1 MKTLLATFFALIA
14 ASTFSAEHNHH
25 HDHANCNGEHNHDHS
40 QHEEKHHHDDH
51 NGCNGEHNHNHNE
64 HADSHNDHSGALTVE
79 INEASAK
86 NAGIETVHPRKRA
99 SGSEYAFKGRFELVP
114 EAREII
120 ASPVPGKMELK
131 VKSLKHVKKGDTLF
145 TVTSPEIVS
154 RTKEIEILEKR
165 LQVFRD
171 IKTPNAELE
180 NNLSLKKSELNALL
194 MGYTANNGTI
204 EVKAPKSGLVEE
216 LLELNGTWL
225 ETGSAILKLTD
236 TRNIRFKGLIPADEA
251 ARLKDLMPA
260 NVKGMNGSIR
270 LGIGGENGLVP
281 AYIVFE
287 NAPDAIIGARDT
299 ATVIM
304 GGNGKV
310 ETAVPDSA
318 IVEINLVKHVFVRDN
333 HNKNRFIAISV
344 TTGEKSGGW
353 TSVTGIPEGHIEV
366 VSKGAYQLKL
376 ASSSSGKSAAGHFHA
391 DGTFHEGDH

>member
-1 MKTLLATFFALIA
+1 MKTLLATFFALFA
-14 ASTFSAEHNHH
+14 ASTFSAKHNHH

-40 QHEEKHHHDDH
+40 QHEEKHHHD
-51 NGCNGEHNHNHNE
+51 
-64 HADSHNDHSGALTVE
+64 DHSGALTVE

-120 ASPVPGKMELK
+120 ASPVAGKMELK
-131 VKSLKHVKKGDTLF
+131 VKSLKHVKKGDALF

-225 ETGSAILKLTD
+225 ETGSAVLKLTD

-260 NVKGMNGSIR
+260 NVKGMNGSVR

-281 AYIVFE
+281 AYIIFE

-299 ATVIM
+299 ATVII
-304 GGNGKV
+304 GGSGKV

-318 IVEINLVKHVFVRDN
+318 IVEINLVKHVFLRDS
-333 HNKNRFIAISV
+333 HNKNRFIAVSV
-344 TTGEKSGGW
+344 TTGEKSAGW
-353 TSVTGIPEGHIEV
+353 TNVTGLPEGHIDV

-376 ASSSSGKSAAGHFHA
+376 ASSSSGKNSAGHFHA

>member
-1 MKTLLATFFALIA
+1 MKTLLATFFALFA

-25 HDHANCNGEHNHDHS
+25 HDHTNCSGEHNHDHA

-51 NGCNGEHNHNHNE
+51 SE
-64 HADSHNDHSGALTVE
+64 ALTVE

-120 ASPVPGKMELK
+120 ASPVAGKMELK

-225 ETGSAILKLTD
+225 ETGSAVLKLTD

-251 ARLKDLMPA
+251 SKLKDLMRA
-260 NVKGMNGSIR
+260 DINGIIGSVR
-270 LGIGGENGLVP
+270 LGIGAENGLVP
-281 AYIVFE
+281 AYVVFE
-287 NAPDAIIGARDT
+287 NAPDAIIGARGT
-299 ATVIM
+299 ATVII
-304 GGNGKV
+304 GGSGKV

-318 IVEINLVKHVFVRDN
+318 IVEINLVKHVFIRDN

-353 TSVTGIPEGHIEV
+353 TNVTGLPEGHIEV

>member
-1 MKTLLATFFALIA
+1 MKTLLATFFALFA

-25 HDHANCNGEHNHDHS
+25 HDHTNCNGEHNHDHS
-40 QHEEKHHHDDH
+40 RHEEKHHHDDH
-51 NGCNGEHNHNHNE
+51 SE
-64 HADSHNDHSGALTVE
+64 ALTVE

-120 ASPVPGKMELK
+120 ASPVAGKMELK

-225 ETGSAILKLTD
+225 ETGSAVLKLTD

-251 ARLKDLMPA
+251 SKLKDLMRA
-260 NVKGMNGSIR
+260 DINGIIGSVR
-270 LGIGGENGLVP
+270 LGIGAENGLVP
-281 AYIVFE
+281 AYVVFE
-287 NAPDAIIGARDT
+287 NAPDTIVGARDT
-299 ATVIM
+299 ATVII
-304 GGNGKV
+304 GGSGKV

-333 HNKNRFIAISV
+333 HNKNRFIALCV

-353 TSVTGIPEGHIEV
+353 TSVTGIPEGHVEV

>member
-1 MKTLLATFFALIA
+1 MKTLLATFFALFA

-25 HDHANCNGEHNHDHS
+25 HDHTNCSGEHNHDHA

-51 NGCNGEHNHNHNE
+51 SE
-64 HADSHNDHSGALTVE
+64 ALTVE

-120 ASPVPGKMELK
+120 ASPVAGKMELK

-225 ETGSAILKLTD
+225 ETGSAVLKLTD

-251 ARLKDLMPA
+251 SKLKDLMRA
-260 NVKGMNGSIR
+260 DINGIIGSVR
-270 LGIGGENGLVP
+270 LGIGAENGLVP

-287 NAPDAIIGARDT
+287 NAPDAIVGARDT
-299 ATVIM
+299 ATVII

>member
-1 MKTLLATFFALIA
+1 MKTLLATFIAIIA

-25 HDHANCNGEHNHDHS
+25 HDHANCSGEHNHDHS
-40 QHEEKHHHDDH
+40 QHKEKHHHD
-51 NGCNGEHNHNHNE
+51 
-64 HADSHNDHSGALTVE
+64 DHSGALTVE
-79 INEASAK
+79 INEASSK

-120 ASPVPGKMELK
+120 ASPVAGKMELK
-131 VKSLKHVKKGDTLF
+131 VKSLEHVKKGDTLF

-154 RTKEIEILEKR
+154 RTREIEILEKR

-225 ETGSAILKLTD
+225 ETGSAVLKLTD

-251 ARLKDLMPA
+251 SKLKDLMRA
-260 NVKGMNGSIR
+260 DINGIIGSVR
-270 LGIGGENGLVP
+270 LGIGAENGLVP

-287 NAPDAIIGARDT
+287 NAPDAIVGARDT
-299 ATVIM
+299 ATVII

-333 HNKNRFIAISV
+333 HNKNRFIALSV

-353 TSVTGIPEGHIEV
+353 TNVTGLPEGHIEV

-376 ASSSSGKSAAGHFHA
+376 AATSSGRSAAGHFHA

>member
-1 MKTLLATFFALIA
+1 MKTLLATFVAIIA

-25 HDHANCNGEHNHDHS
+25 HDHANCNGEHNHDLS
-40 QHEEKHHHDDH
+40 RHEEKHHHD
-51 NGCNGEHNHNHNE
+51 NHSE
-64 HADSHNDHSGALTVE
+64 ALTVE

-120 ASPVPGKMELK
+120 ASPVAGKMELK
-131 VKSLKHVKKGDTLF
+131 VKSLEHVKKGDTLF

-216 LLELNGTWL
+216 LIELNGTWL
-225 ETGSAILKLTD
+225 ETGSAVLKLTD

-260 NVKGMNGSIR
+260 NVKGMNGSVR
-270 LGIGGENGLVP
+270 LGIGAENGLVP
-281 AYIVFE
+281 AYVVFE

-304 GGNGKV
+304 GGSGKV

-333 HNKNRFIAISV
+333 HNKNRFIALSV
-344 TTGEKSGGW
+344 TPGEKSGGW
-353 TSVTGIPEGHIEV
+353 TNVTGLPGGHIDV

-376 ASSSSGKSAAGHFHA
+376 AATSSGRSAAGHFHA

>member
-1 MKTLLATFFALIA
+1 MKTLLATFIALFA

-40 QHEEKHHHDDH
+40 QHEEKHHHD
-51 NGCNGEHNHNHNE
+51 
-64 HADSHNDHSGALTVE
+64 DHSGALTVE

-120 ASPVPGKMELK
+120 ASPVAGKMELK
-131 VKSLKHVKKGDTLF
+131 VKSLEHVKKGDTLF

-154 RTKEIEILEKR
+154 RTREIEILEKR

-225 ETGSAILKLTD
+225 ETGSAVLKLTD

-251 ARLKDLMPA
+251 SKLKDLMRA
-260 NVKGMNGSIR
+260 DINGIIGSVR
-270 LGIGGENGLVP
+270 LGIGAENGLVP

-287 NAPDAIIGARDT
+287 NAPDAIVGARDT
-299 ATVIM
+299 ATVII

>member
-1 MKTLLATFFALIA
+1 MKTLLATFFALFA
-14 ASTFSAEHNHH
+14 ASTFSAEHNYHH
-25 HDHANCNGEHNHDHS
+25 NHANCSGEHNHDLS
-40 QHEEKHHHDDH
+40 RHEEKHHHGEH
-51 NGCNGEHNHNHNE
+51 NTCNGEHNHNHNE
-64 HADSHNDHSGALTVE
+64 HADSHDDHSGALAVE

-99 SGSEYAFKGRFELVP
+99 SGSEYAFNGRFELVP

-120 ASPVPGKMELK
+120 ASPVAGKMELK
-131 VKSLKHVKKGDTLF
+131 VKSLMHVKKGDTLF

-204 EVKAPKSGLVEE
+204 EVKAPKSGVIEE

-225 ETGSAILKLTD
+225 ETGSAVLKLTD
-236 TRNIRFKGLIPADEA
+236 TRNTRFKGLIPADEA

-260 NVKGMNGSIR
+260 NVKGMSGSIR
-270 LGIGGENGLVP
+270 LGIGAENGLVP
-281 AYIVFE
+281 TYVVFE
-287 NAPDAIIGARDT
+287 NAPNAIVGARDT

-304 GGNGKV
+304 GGSGKV

-333 HNKNRFIAISV
+333 HNKNRFIALSV

-353 TSVTGIPEGHIEV
+353 TNVTGLPEGHIEV

-391 DGTFHEGDH
+391 DGTFHEGEH

>member
-1 MKTLLATFFALIA
+1 MKTLLATFIAIIA

-25 HDHANCNGEHNHDHS
+25 HDHANCNSEHNHDHS
-40 QHEEKHHHDDH
+40 RHEEKHHHDDH
-51 NGCNGEHNHNHNE
+51 SE
-64 HADSHNDHSGALTVE
+64 ALTVE

-86 NAGIETVHPRKRA
+86 NACLETVHPRKRA

-120 ASPVPGKMELK
+120 ASPVAGKMELK

-154 RTKEIEILEKR
+154 RTREIEILEKR

-225 ETGSAILKLTD
+225 ETGSAVLKLTD

-251 ARLKDLMPA
+251 SKLKDLMRA
-260 NVKGMNGSIR
+260 DINGIIGSVR
-270 LGIGGENGLVP
+270 LGIGAENGLVP
-281 AYIVFE
+281 AYVVFE
-287 NAPDAIIGARDT
+287 NAPDAIVGARDT
-299 ATVIM
+299 ATVII
-304 GGNGKV
+304 GGSGKV

-333 HNKNRFIAISV
+333 HNKNRFIALYV

-353 TSVTGIPEGHIEV
+353 TNVTGLPEGHIEV

>member
-1 MKTLLATFFALIA
+1 MKTLLATFFALFA
-14 ASTFSAEHNHH
+14 ASTFSAEHNHN
-25 HDHANCNGEHNHDHS
+25 HDHTNCNGEHNHDHA
-40 QHEEKHHHDDH
+40 QHEKKHNDDH
-51 NGCNGEHNHNHNE
+51 KNCNGEHHHDHNE
-64 HADSHNDHSGALTVE
+64 HTNSHDNHSGALTVE

-120 ASPVPGKMELK
+120 ASPVAGKMELK
-131 VKSLKHVKKGDTLF
+131 VKSLEHVKKGDTLF

-225 ETGSAILKLTD
+225 ETGSAVLKLTD

-251 ARLKDLMPA
+251 ARLKNLMPA
-260 NVKGMNGSIR
+260 NVKGISGSVR
-270 LGIGGENGLVP
+270 LGIGAGNGLVP
-281 AYIVFE
+281 AYVVFE
-287 NAPDAIIGARDT
+287 NAPDAIIGARDV
-299 ATVIM
+299 ATVII
-304 GGNGKV
+304 GGEGKA

-353 TSVTGIPEGHIEV
+353 TNVTGLPEGHIEV

>member
-1 MKTLLATFFALIA
+1 MKTLLATFFALFA

-25 HDHANCNGEHNHDHS
+25 HDHTNCNGEHNHDHS

-51 NGCNGEHNHNHNE
+51 
-64 HADSHNDHSGALTVE
+64 SKALTVE

-120 ASPVPGKMELK
+120 ASPVAGKMELK

-225 ETGSAILKLTD
+225 ETGSAVLKLTD

-260 NVKGMNGSIR
+260 NVKGMSGSIR
-270 LGIGGENGLVP
+270 LGIGAENGLVP
-281 AYIVFE
+281 AYVVFE
-287 NAPDAIIGARDT
+287 NAPDAIVGARDT
-299 ATVIM
+299 ATVII
-304 GGNGKV
+304 GGSGKV

-318 IVEINLVKHVFVRDN
+318 IVEINLVKHVFLRDS
-333 HNKNRFIAISV
+333 HNKNRFIAVSV
-344 TTGEKSGGW
+344 TTGEKSAGW
-353 TSVTGIPEGHIEV
+353 TNVTGLPEGHIEV